1 MKKILLSFYFS
12 LYTSLLFSQVW
23 KPLSPLLYGW
33 GEPAQIYTLKVYNNK
48 LLIGGAI
55 RKIGNYVLPQPQF
68 GYWTKPLTWDGYLFD
83 SVPGLNNFESVVNCF
98 AEFNNKLYC
107 SGYFQNVNNLPNT
120 KYIAR
125 FNGTNMESLANVIP
139 NSNVNTLK
147 AKDYLYLGGGFTYI
161 GSTLFRNIARYNGTN
176 YSSVGGGVQG
186 GLPHINILDTYNNE
200 IIAGGV
206 FAYAGTGYANNIA
219 SWNGTTWNN
228 MENGLNGT
236 VNDLV
241 VDSINNFLY
250 VSGSQTQLGNGNFV
264 SSIVRWNGHYWEDT
278 GLPNNLL
285 SMVVCMYNKELYTS
299 IFPLNSADIDTII
312 MHFDG
317 VNWISIPGLN
327 WAAHNMCVYNDD
339 LYLGGGFTMAGTDSV
354 NGIVALHVAPPT
366 GCNWLIPRVFTNSD
380 TFYLGTGQADV
391 QFYNNNAYAN
401 SWQWDFGDSGTDN
414 VKDPLHSYTAAGT
427 YTATV
432 TVTDSGCVKTAQKI
446 ITILNGSGLE
456 EYTKEKLNFKI
467 YPNPTYGGFTIEL
480 SDKTPENLELKIYK
494 QHGGI
499 KISRSILKGERQI
512 HFSTKDWS
520 ASIYY
525 VGIYSENKLIKTEEL
540 VIK

>member
-1 MKKILLSFYFS
+1 M
-12 LYTSLLFSQVW
+12 
-23 KPLSPLLYGW
+23 
-33 GEPAQIYTLKVYNNK
+33 
-48 LLIGGAI
+48 
-55 RKIGNYVLPQPQF
+55 
-68 GYWTKPLTWDGYLFD
+68 
-83 SVPGLNNFESVVNCF
+83 
-98 AEFNNKLYC
+98 
-107 SGYFQNVNNLPNT
+107 
-120 KYIAR
+120 
-125 FNGTNMESLANVIP
+125 
-139 NSNVNTLK
+139 
-147 AKDYLYLGGGFTYI
+147 GGGFTYI

-456 EYTKEKLNFKI
+456 EYTKENLGFKL
-467 YPNPTYGGFTIEL
+467 YPNPTT
-480 SDKTPENLELKIYK
+480 
-494 QHGGI
+494 GGI
-499 KISRSILKGERQI
+499 TVELTLPNATPAELRAYSSYGSLQEKYPLQKGSNKIEIPASEWDSGVSLVGLYVNGRQVLVE
-512 HFSTKDWS
+512 KVVKLVD
-520 ASIYY
+520 
-525 VGIYSENKLIKTEEL
+525 NK
-540 VIK
+540 